1 MVLFHLDTNRGVTL
15 TNHSLFKASQNDA
28 VPLSERRRREIV
40 KEALKRDDKRRE
52 SEKGSK
58 SPPFQ
63 PKRDLNLTV
72 EEIG

>member
-1 MVLFHLDTNRGVTL
+1 MKT
-15 TNHSLFKASQNDA
+15 SLFEASQNDS
-28 VPLSERRRREIV
+28 VPLSERRRKEIV

-52 SEKGSK
+52 YEKGSK